1 MSINTDIL
9 DLVLPLES
17 GYNLPINILST
28 LENVLCERNNDL
40 TLFQWIDIAS
50 TISGLPD
57 NLLRNI
63 FELCEAFFHRKG
75 QMRSSF
81 LVFALFLQNVSS
93 NRKRRLGEKK
103 KRTEEESLK
112 EFFLLNYSYLS
123 KLFSQKVRLYEVLGI
138 VIHGFQPDFD
148 LSNLSPDPHGVTS
161 CIKNG
166 KSLSWR
172 LGNPMTSK
180 LARLATTA
188 HQAADPRGRK
198 MIVLS
203 QLVKQTVIKNSST
216 VRGSCVLVHRAKQ
229 SQIILPTNL
238 RSVNIVKARGS
249 HILTGP
255 VRRTVRVT
263 GARNVT
269 IVCVARR
276 VIVQECVDCTFYIFT
291 PNPPLLSSSCHNIT
305 FGPYNCNYVAL
316 PEDLKHARLDKKL
329 MNYWKSPEVV
339 SSNPGMLFPLP
350 LQRSNILH
358 VREFDKVCFPV
369 NIEVSHCH
377 PMVPV
382 SYSDA
387 SKEKTERVQKWDE
400 QVKEAELSF
409 YQDEVLKSL
418 IEKDFSKF
426 IQQHYDVVSSN
437 LNNLLT

>member
-17 GYNLPINILST
+17 GYNLPINTLST

-123 KLFSQKVRLYEVLGI
+123 KLFSQKVRLCEVLGI
-138 VIHGFQPDFD
+138 AIHGFQPDFD

-188 HQAADPRGRK
+188 HLAADPRGRK

-203 QLVKQTVIKNSST
+203 QLVKQTVIKNSAT
-216 VRGSCVLVHRAKQ
+216 VRGSCVLLHRAKQ
-229 SQIILPTNL
+229 SQMFLPTHL
-238 RSVNIVKARGS
+238 RSVDIVKTRCS
-249 HILTGP
+249 LVVTGP
-255 VRRTVRVT
+255 VR
-263 GARNVT
+263 
-269 IVCVARR
+269 
-276 VIVQECVDCTFYIFT
+276 
-291 PNPPLLSSSCHNIT
+291 
-305 FGPYNCNYVAL
+305 
-316 PEDLKHARLDKKL
+316 
-329 MNYWKSPEVV
+329 
-339 SSNPGMLFPLP
+339 
-350 LQRSNILH
+350 
-358 VREFDKVCFPV
+358 
-369 NIEVSHCH
+369 
-377 PMVPV
+377 
-382 SYSDA
+382 
-387 SKEKTERVQKWDE
+387 
-400 QVKEAELSF
+400 
-409 YQDEVLKSL
+409 
-418 IEKDFSKF
+418 
-426 IQQHYDVVSSN
+426 
-437 LNNLLT
+437 